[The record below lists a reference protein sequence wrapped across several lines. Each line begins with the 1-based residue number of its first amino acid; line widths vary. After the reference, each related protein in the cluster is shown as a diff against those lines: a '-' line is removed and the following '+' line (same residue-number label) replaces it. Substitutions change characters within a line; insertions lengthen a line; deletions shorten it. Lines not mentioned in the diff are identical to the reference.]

1 MTSDQLIAAL
11 LMLGGLLVA
20 LPLLLSGAGSSRR
33 EDEGRI
39 REGTRRGL

>member
-1 MTSDQLIAAL
+1 VTPDQLIAAL

-20 LPLLLSGAGSSRR
+20 LPLLLSGAGPSRR

-39 REGTRRGL
+39 REGTRRRL